1 MGGTTRWGG
10 LGERH
15 EAARGPHATET
26 MAKRERKREKK
37 GGGETRG
44 QENLGGAEELFPPE
58 PASFSVT
65 YARRSGGKKPNKAFF
80 FSFQYFSF
88 LGTSQGKL
96 SLPKWP

>member
-1 MGGTTRWGG
+1 MGR
-10 LGERH
+10 
-15 EAARGPHATET
+15 ARGEARGRAWSPRNRNDGE
-26 MAKRERKREKK
+26 RERKREKK